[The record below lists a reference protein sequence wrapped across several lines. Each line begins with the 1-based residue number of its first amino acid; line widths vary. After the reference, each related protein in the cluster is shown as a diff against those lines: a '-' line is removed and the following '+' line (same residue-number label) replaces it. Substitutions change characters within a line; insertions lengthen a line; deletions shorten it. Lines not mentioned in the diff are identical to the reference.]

1 MTARLLALS
10 ATAAALA
17 FTACAPRQVTPDLT
31 LNADRHRPVVTQ
43 EIARLDLPP
52 SSRLAPQDR
61 AAIAAFLR
69 EYSAVGHGPLVVSAP
84 SGEDP
89 AHLAG
94 DIRAIAESAGMVL
107 PEIALAVSAP
117 DPGSPYNITFLRYR
131 AHAPECGQE
140 WPSLAHGARD
150 DAWPNFG
157 CANAANL
164 AAMIADPADLLG
176 PAEMTP
182 ADAERRTTILRAWRA
197 GTAGADSAGG
207 AAAGDSAS
215 AAAGEGGSE

>member
-1 MTARLLALS
+1 MMVRILAFS

-17 FTACAPRQVTPDLT
+17 IAACAPRQYAPDLT

-69 EYSAVGHGPLVVSAP
+69 EYRTVGHGPLVVSAP
-84 SGEDP
+84 PGEDP
-89 AHLAG
+89 ARLAG
-94 DIRAIAESAGMVL
+94 DIRAVAESAGMAA
-107 PEIALAVSAP
+107 PEIALAVSTP
-117 DPGSPYNITFLRYR
+117 DPGSPHNITFVRYR
-131 AHAPECGQE
+131 AHAPQCGQE
-140 WPSLAHGARD
+140 WPSLAAGARGE
-150 DAWPNFG
+150 AYPNFG

-164 AAMIADPADLLG
+164 AAMIVDPADLLG

-182 ADAERRTTILRAWRA
+182 ADAERRTTVLRAYRA
-197 GTAGADSAGG
+197 AGQSGETG
-207 AAAGDSAS
+207 AAAGGATAG
-215 AAAGEGGSE
+215 AAADGAAE